1 MAENYK
7 DSSEDGLDKAK
18 KAEAMGQERL
28 DEIRNKLKQN
38 RKRTFEMFESSEPN
52 EQQQHKPDEQ
62 IESLKMRLK
71 FKRLYEGIS
80 HTPGVL
86 VDIS

>member
-18 KAEAMGQERL
+18 KAEAMGPERL

-38 RKRTFEMFESSEPN
+38 KKRTFEMFESSEPN
-52 EQQQHKPDEQ
+52 EQQHKPDEQ